1 MSKGLLNSMVLKN
14 LFEDVDGAELLPA
27 LIESGVITKEQ
38 VEEYCKEN
46 IKSQKAPKPT
56 YSIIEDGV
64 LVEFSIRD
72 LNSRGEYTTP
82 RGVVAIGDEAF
93 AKCHKLLKIHL
104 SRDVVEIGSRA
115 FSDCRNLESVTMTNS
130 VLKIGLRA
138 FDSCFS
144 LTELKLSNNIKDIKD
159 CTFKSCISLE
169 EIILPEKVETIGF
182 YAFGNCENLTAI
194 TGKLSKNL
202 LWVHSEAF
210 EGTPIQQDFMRKFKE
225 IQASQK
231 QEKGN
236 IK

>member
-38 VEEYCKEN
+38 VEEYYKAN
-46 IKSQKAPKPT
+46 IKSQKASKPT

-82 RGVVAIGDEAF
+82 RGVVVIGDEAF

-104 SRDVVEIGSRA
+104 SRDVVEIGSRV

-130 VLKIGLRA
+130 VLKIGPYA
-138 FDSCFS
+138 FDECVS
-144 LTELKLSNNIKDIKD
+144 LTNLKLSQNIKGIPSSAFAN
-159 CTFKSCISLE
+159 CVSLQ
-169 EIILPEKVETIGF
+169 EIILPEKLQTIDD
-182 YAFGNCENLTAI
+182 YAFGHCTNLNMISNPTD
-194 TGKLSKNL
+194 NL
-202 LWVHSEAF
+202 LWVHSGAF
-210 EGTPIQQDFMRKFKE
+210 AGTPIGKDFMRKFKE
-225 IQASQK
+225 KQEAQK

>member
-14 LFEDVDGAELLPA
+14 LFEDVNGKDLLPA

-38 VEEYCKEN
+38 VEEYYKAN
-46 IKSQKAPKPT
+46 IKSQKPT

-130 VLKIGLRA
+130 VLKIGPYA
-138 FDSCFS
+138 FDECVS
-144 LTELKLSNNIKDIKD
+144 LTNLKLSQNIKGIPSSAFAN
-159 CTFKSCISLE
+159 CVSLQ
-169 EIILPEKVETIGF
+169 EIILPEKLQTIDD
-182 YAFGNCENLTAI
+182 YAFGHCTNLNMISNPTD
-194 TGKLSKNL
+194 NL
-202 LWVHSEAF
+202 LWVHSDAF
-210 EGTPIQQDFMRKFKE
+210 EGAPIKKDFMRKFKKMQE
-225 IQASQK
+225 AQK

-236 IK
+236 TK